1 MKVYIVY
8 REGFDA
14 DYRESFVEFKVF
26 ASKTVNIGISWKKKR
41 WSNPLSFLILFR
53 RITSKL
59 KD

>member
-26 ASKTVNIGISWKKKR
+26 ANKTDADAYRENRKTKDGKYWD
-41 WSNPLSFLILFR
+41 
-53 RITSKL
+53 KL
-59 KD
+59 EEKEVE